1 MLIDTLNL
9 PGDLRK
15 ISYKELLDVC
25 EETRNFLINTLADTG
40 GHLASGL
47 GTVELTVGLHA
58 VYNTPHDKI
67 IWDVGH
73 QCYPHKILTGR
84 KNQLHTIRK
93 FGGLSPFLKRS
104 ESVYDEYG
112 AGHASTA
119 ISAALGIAEARDLKG
134 EDFSVAAVIGD
145 ATLSGGLAF
154 EGINNA
160 KNMKNNFTIILNDND
175 MSISKPVGA
184 ISTAITKMRLNPKYK
199 VFREL
204 MEKMVSKV
212 PAIGEPLVERVE
224 TAAELF
230 RDFFFTETEET
241 AVIFEELG
249 FRYFG
254 PIDGHDLGLI
264 IPALKYAK
272 EAKGPVLLHFITQ
285 KGKGYQ
291 HAEADPIKYHGVTKF
306 DVQSGVFAKKKDA
319 PPTYSDVYG
328 KTLQEIAKTD
338 DKVVVVTPAMIEG
351 SGLVGFANEFP
362 KRLFDVGI
370 AEEHAVT
377 FSTGLALQGLKVACS
392 IYSSFL
398 QRAYDQIL
406 HDAAL
411 QNIPVFLGL
420 DRGGIAGADGPTH
433 HGLFDY
439 SYLRN
444 IPGMVCM
451 APKDENELRHM
462 IKTGLEHR
470 KGPISVRFPRGEG
483 YGVKMDS
490 ELKTLTIGK
499 GEIVFESKNSS
510 EFDLG
515 IIAVGNMVYPAIETA
530 QKLEGAGLKIK
541 VINARFVK
549 PLDEKL
555 ITETAKSCEK
565 LVTIEE
571 NVLAGGFGSAVLE
584 LLNEK
589 EIQKPVLRLGIPDE
603 FVTHGSQV
611 ELQDLYGLTP
621 EKMAQKILEKLKQR
635 VFA

>member
-1 MLIDTLNL
+1 
-9 PGDLRK
+9 
-15 ISYKELLDVC
+15 V
-25 EETRNFLINTLADTG
+25 F
-40 GHLASGL
+40 SGL
-47 GTVELTVGLHA
+47 
-58 VYNTPHDKI
+58 
-67 IWDVGH
+67 
-73 QCYPHKILTGR
+73 
-84 KNQLHTIRK
+84 
-93 FGGLSPFLKRS
+93 S
-104 ESVYDEYG
+104 
-112 AGHASTA
+112 
-119 ISAALGIAEARDLKG
+119 
-134 EDFSVAAVIGD
+134 
-145 ATLSGGLAF
+145 
-154 EGINNA
+154 
-160 KNMKNNFTIILNDND
+160 
-175 MSISKPVGA
+175 
-184 ISTAITKMRLNPKYK
+184 
-199 VFREL
+199 
-204 MEKMVSKV
+204 
-212 PAIGEPLVERVE
+212 
-224 TAAELF
+224 
-230 RDFFFTETEET
+230 
-241 AVIFEELG
+241 
-249 FRYFG
+249 
-254 PIDGHDLGLI
+254 
-264 IPALKYAK
+264 
-272 EAKGPVLLHFITQ
+272 
-285 KGKGYQ
+285 
-291 HAEADPIKYHGVTKF
+291 
-306 DVQSGVFAKKKDA
+306 
-319 PPTYSDVYG
+319 
-328 KTLQEIAKTD
+328 
-338 DKVVVVTPAMIEG
+338 
-351 SGLVGFANEFP
+351 VGF
-362 KRLFDVGI
+362 LGI

-411 QNIPVFLGL
+411 QNIPIFLGL

-603 FVTHGSQV
+603 FVTHGSQT

>member
-58 VYNTPHDKI
+58 VYNTPVDKI

-84 KNQLHTIRK
+84 KDKLHTIRK

-145 ATLSGGLAF
+145 ASLSGGLAF

-160 KNMKNNFTIILNDND
+160 KNIKNNFTIILNDND

-199 VFREL
+199 VFRQL

-264 IPALKYAK
+264 IAALKYAK

-285 KGKGYQ
+285 NS
-291 HAEADPIKYHGVTKF
+291 KF
-306 DVQSGVFAKKKDA
+306 LNICLSLFYAKA
-319 PPTYSDVYG
+319 
-328 KTLQEIAKTD
+328 
-338 DKVVVVTPAMIEG
+338 
-351 SGLVGFANEFP
+351 
-362 KRLFDVGI
+362 
-370 AEEHAVT
+370 T
-377 FSTGLALQGLKVACS
+377 F
-392 IYSSFL
+392 
-398 QRAYDQIL
+398 R
-406 HDAAL
+406 
-411 QNIPVFLGL
+411 
-420 DRGGIAGADGPTH
+420 
-433 HGLFDY
+433 
-439 SYLRN
+439 
-444 IPGMVCM
+444 
-451 APKDENELRHM
+451 
-462 IKTGLEHR
+462 
-470 KGPISVRFPRGEG
+470 
-483 YGVKMDS
+483 
-490 ELKTLTIGK
+490 
-499 GEIVFESKNSS
+499 
-510 EFDLG
+510 
-515 IIAVGNMVYPAIETA
+515 
-530 QKLEGAGLKIK
+530 
-541 VINARFVK
+541 
-549 PLDEKL
+549 
-555 ITETAKSCEK
+555 
-565 LVTIEE
+565 
-571 NVLAGGFGSAVLE
+571 
-584 LLNEK
+584 
-589 EIQKPVLRLGIPDE
+589 
-603 FVTHGSQV
+603 
-611 ELQDLYGLTP
+611 
-621 EKMAQKILEKLKQR
+621 
-635 VFA
+635 